1 MKSADLKDRLTTIA
15 TKVRLISFA
24 AMGLKEIGTLGDGDT
39 QGIIDLAARIER
51 ELLELA
57 DETHPD
63 GTVIPFGG

>member
-15 TKVRLISFA
+15 TKVRLLSFA
-24 AMGLKEIGTLGDGDT
+24 ARGLKEIVGDGDM